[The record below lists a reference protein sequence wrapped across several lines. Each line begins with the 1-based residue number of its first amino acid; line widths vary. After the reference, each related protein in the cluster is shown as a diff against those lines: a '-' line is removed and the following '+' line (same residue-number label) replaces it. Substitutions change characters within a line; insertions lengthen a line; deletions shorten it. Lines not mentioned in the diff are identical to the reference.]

1 MSVPRTA
8 TRLFR
13 RLCPVAATALLVVA
27 AESRAVGNP
36 SARLEFRANDVR
48 LVESGDGARVSLAGL
63 PRMGG
68 TDAPELPVALRT
80 FAVPEGYAVRE
91 VRVVPR
97 DEVLVASGV
106 RLGVREAAAPDDME
120 AVTRAFPRGAL
131 EPGSPIHPARPGLA
145 LHSGNAGGFTLQSVA
160 VFPLRWD
167 RLSGDLYLAR
177 TVDVDVEL
185 ELSAAAPALVRERRG
200 TEAERV
206 MAEAL
211 ASLVENPAALVEGRL
226 LDDAFRSDTG
236 GGFAPTDL
244 PSLEGSPVD
253 MVIVTNAALAASFQP
268 LADWKTKKGVPTVIK
283 TVEWIDANY
292 PAGHDRPE
300 RIRDFLRDAY
310 AKWGTYLILAG
321 GEYDLVP
328 PRDAHNRFFFGGTLI
343 PTDQYFACL
352 DGDWNADGDH
362 LYGEGIFTVTPGD
375 EADLYPDVFVGR
387 ASVQTPTEVA
397 TFVAK
402 SMAYE
407 NPPATGWAKRV
418 CYLAEVLFP
427 ENWVYGDPPENIA
440 LDGATL
446 CDIFDSFIP
455 GDWTRVKR
463 YQSQNNLDR
472 SIALQELSVGDHHL
486 LTLMN
491 HGDAFKFSTGNGIN
505 PRVYIAD
512 TDSLHNGNHLMFVM
526 ATACNPNQIDLE
538 CQGESFM
545 NNPNGGA
552 IAVCGPT
559 REDFPVSAAN
569 FHESALALIFKSG
582 VTRFGVVGQLH
593 RVPFIGISQTDQT
606 PDRWTMLTRLLLG
619 DPELRF
625 WTKDPGTLSVAHS
638 ASLPLG
644 TASVNVTVTA
654 GATPVADAV
663 VCVSDAN
670 GTYSRGRTN
679 AAGVATLPLTSS
691 ATGTVDV
698 VVTKAEFRPKETT
711 FTLTTPAGAFLALQD
726 AAFDD
731 DSVAPSSGN
740 GDGVNDAGETVQL
753 DATVRNGGGATANGV
768 TLSAAVEPGTSAT
781 FDLLYD
787 GVRDPA
793 KVFVGPG
800 RVNPAAVPFTLDFA
814 SPLIDYIG
822 TPPMAFAA
830 DTSSGDLGVFVWQDD
845 EGWHLRWASGADS
858 TIVSGT
864 VTTDGRVRTLETPD
878 LESATDTATIS
889 AGGDSLS
896 FAGATYVRD
905 LWDGVDFTLADGTML
920 TIVDGSDALGNI
932 AAGGT
937 AAGEVV
943 YQIATD
949 ARDGQLGYVDLTF
962 TSATLQTWTGVVPLV
977 FAGPELESIVFDVDD
992 GTNPPV
998 SGDGDGVIEVGETV
1012 RLVPRILNRGAGRA
1026 DGVTGLATAG
1036 AGISFLDAADAYGS
1050 IAPLG
1055 QTTGTDGYVFT
1066 VTSGAG
1072 TSITLTLTDSIG
1084 RQWAKTLE
1092 FVAPAPP
1099 ANLTFHSTAT
1109 QIELIWDPSPEADL
1123 AGYHLYRSATP
1134 GSGHVQRNFELLRSG
1149 SRFSDTGLSFGSG
1162 FYYYAT
1168 AVDSSGNESLPSA
1181 EMFAYTTQPQVA
1193 GWPKGANSN
1202 VYSSPVIYNAD
1213 GAGANEVYVGSQDFR
1228 MYGWEADG
1236 SELGGFPVS
1245 TNAQIWSSPAVG
1257 DLDED
1262 GTAEILWGSMD
1273 SRFYVV
1279 DHDGTAHFGSTTWL
1293 FDASGSGN
1301 TIRGTP
1307 AVADVDRDSDLEF
1320 FVGTDN
1326 GRMYAFNH
1334 DGTGLTQPNGIF
1346 HQTANGPGQLNPPMI
1361 WGPPAISDWNNDGI
1375 REIAFACWNDS
1386 LFVKKPDG
1394 TNQAGFPKKLPNDMR
1409 NGPVFADLDNDGTKE
1424 LLVGCIDGK
1433 VYAFNH
1439 DGSDYLPG
1447 GVFATL
1453 PGEVRCQPAV
1463 ANLDGDPQLEVV
1475 VSCWD
1480 GHLYAYN
1487 HDGTGFLN
1495 ANGRFATVDSTG
1507 ATGHFSA
1514 SPIIADIDG
1523 DGQFEIFCGHRN
1535 GKFYGFHSNGA
1546 MITGMPIPTAGE
1558 ILSTACA
1565 GDLDGDGD
1573 VDIVFASYDGT
1584 INVLDFGGASS
1595 PAAYPWP
1602 MSGGNPFRTSSYGDM
1617 QPYQTGVDGLPQV
1630 PLVFAM
1636 PQSEPNPFRGATTI
1650 RYSLP
1655 SEGRVM
1661 LRVFNVEGRVVRTLV
1676 DSVQPAGA
1684 HALVW
1689 DGRDS
1694 QGGRLSSGVYF
1705 YRIEAPQG
1713 SVTRKAVVL
1722 R

>member
-1 MSVPRTA
+1 MSVSRTA
-8 TRLFR
+8 TKMLR
-13 RLCPVAATALLVVA
+13 RLCPVAAVALLLA
-27 AESRAVGNP
+27 ATQAGASGNP
-36 SARLEFRANDVR
+36 SAQLTFRAADVR
-48 LVESGDGARVSLAGL
+48 VLSIGGQVGVSLAGL
-63 PRMGG
+63 PRVGG
-68 TDAPELPVALRT
+68 TDAPALPVALRT
-80 FAVPEGYAVRE
+80 FAIPSGYAVRE

-97 DEVLVASGV
+97 DEVRVAEGV
-106 RLGVREAAAPDDME
+106 QLSVREAGAPGDMD
-120 AVTRAFPRGAL
+120 AVVREFPRGAL
-131 EPGSPIHPARPGLA
+131 EPGAPIHPARPGMA

-167 RLSGDLYLAR
+167 RLTGDLYLAT

-185 ELSAAAPALVRERRG
+185 SPAAGEPELARERRNTG
-200 TEAERV
+200 AERV
-206 MAEAL
+206 MAAAL
-211 ASLVENPAALVEGRL
+211 ASVVENPEILSDALLPEDTL
-226 LDDAFRSDTG
+226 RSADG
-236 GGFAPTDL
+236 GGFAPLDM
-244 PSLEGSPVD
+244 PSLEGSAVD
-253 MVIVTNAALAASFQP
+253 MVIVTTAALSASFQP

-300 RIRDFLRDAY
+300 RIREFLRDAY
-310 AKWGTYLILAG
+310 AKWGTYLVLAG
-321 GEYDLVP
+321 GDYTVVP
-328 PRDAHNRFFFGGTLI
+328 PRDAYNRFFFGGTLI

-352 DGDWNADGDH
+352 DGDWNADGDG

-375 EADLYPDVFVGR
+375 EADLYPDVFIGR
-387 ASVQTPTEVA
+387 APVETTTEVA
-397 TFVAK
+397 TFIAK

-407 NPPATGWAKRV
+407 KTPPAGYAKKV

-446 CDIFDSFIP
+446 CEVFDTFIP

-472 SIALQELSVGDHHL
+472 SIALQELSVGHHHL
-486 LTLMN
+486 MTLMN

-505 PRVYIAD
+505 PRVYVAD
-512 TDSLHNGNHLMFVM
+512 TDSLHNGNYLAFVM

-545 NNPNGGA
+545 NNPTGGA
-552 IAVCGPT
+552 VAVCGPT

-569 FHESALALIFKSG
+569 FHESALALIFKSR

-625 WTKDPGTLSVAHS
+625 WTMEPGTFNVAHAPS
-638 ASLPLG
+638 VTLG
-644 TASVNVTVTA
+644 TASVAVTVTN

-679 AAGVATLPLTSS
+679 AAGVATLPLTSR
-691 ATGTVDV
+691 ATGTVNV
-698 VVTKAEFRPKETT
+698 VVTKAEFKPKETT
-711 FTLTTPAGAFLALQD
+711 FTLTAAAGAHLALQG

-731 DSVAPSSGN
+731 DAVAPSSGN
-740 GDGVNDAGETVQL
+740 GDGVQDAGETFQL

-768 TLSAAVEPGTSAT
+768 TLSAAVAPGTSAS

-793 KVFVGPG
+793 KVFVGPD

-830 DTSSGDLGVFVWQDD
+830 DTSSGDLGIFVWQDD
-845 EGWHLRWASGADS
+845 EGWHVRWASGADS
-858 TIVSGT
+858 TVVSGT
-864 VTTDGRVRTLETPD
+864 VTTNGRIRTLETPD
-878 LESATDTATIS
+878 LDSATDTAAIS
-889 AGGDSLS
+889 VAGDSLS
-896 FAGATYVRD
+896 FSGSTYLQD
-905 LWDGVDFTLADGTML
+905 LWDTVDFTMADGTML
-920 TIVDGSDALGNI
+920 SIVDGTDALGNI

-937 AAGEVV
+937 STGEVV
-943 YQIATD
+943 YGIATN

-962 TSATLQTWTGVVPLV
+962 TSATLQTWTGVVPVV
-977 FAGPELESIVFDVDD
+977 FAAPELESIVFDVQD
-992 GTNPPV
+992 GTAPPV
-998 SGDGDGVIEVGETV
+998 SGDNDGVIEVGETV
-1012 RLVPRILNRGAGRA
+1012 RLVPKVLNRGAGRA
-1026 DGVTGLATAG
+1026 DGVTGAATAA
-1036 AGISFLDAADAYGS
+1036 AGITFLDAADAYGS

-1072 TSITLTLTDSIG
+1072 TSITLTLTDAIG

-1092 FVAPAPP
+1092 FVAPAAPV
-1099 ANLTFHSTAT
+1099 NLTFASTPT
-1109 QIELIWDPSPEADL
+1109 QIEVIWDPSVAADL
-1123 AGYHLYRSATP
+1123 AGYNVYRSATP
-1134 GSGHVQRNFELLRSG
+1134 GTGHVQRNFELLRTG
-1149 SRFSDTGLSFGSG
+1149 SRFTDSGLAFGSG

-1181 EMFAYTTQPQVA
+1181 EIFAYTTQPQLA
-1193 GWPKGANSN
+1193 GWPKSANSN
-1202 VYSSPVIYNAD
+1202 VYSSPVIFNAD
-1213 GAGANEVYVGSQDFR
+1213 GAGANELYVGSQDFR

-1236 SELGGFPVS
+1236 SEFGGFPVS
-1245 TNAQIWSSPAVG
+1245 TNAQIWSSPTVG

-1262 GTAEILWGSMD
+1262 GTAELLWGSLD

-1279 DHDGTAHFGSTTWL
+1279 DHDGSAHFGSTTWL

-1326 GRMYAFNH
+1326 GRVYGFNH
-1334 DGTGLTQPNGIF
+1334 TGTGLTQGSGIF
-1346 HQTANGPGQLNPPMI
+1346 HETANGAGQIDPPRI
-1361 WGPPAISDWNNDGI
+1361 WGPLAISDWNNDGV
-1375 REIAFACWNDS
+1375 REIAFGCWNDS
-1386 LFVKKPDG
+1386 LFVKKPNG
-1394 TNQAGFPKKLPNDMR
+1394 TNQTGFPKKLPNDMR

-1424 LLVGCIDGK
+1424 LLIGCMDGK
-1433 VYAFNH
+1433 VYAYNH
-1439 DGSDYLPG
+1439 DGTNYLAG
-1447 GVFATL
+1447 GIFATL
-1453 PGEVRCQPAV
+1453 PSEVRCQPAV

-1495 ANGRFATVDSTG
+1495 PNGRFATVDSLGTF
-1507 ATGHFSA
+1507 GHFSA
-1514 SPIIADIDG
+1514 SPIIVDING
-1523 DGQFEIFCGHRN
+1523 DGQFEVFCGHRN
-1535 GKFYGFHSNGA
+1535 GKFYGFHSNGT
-1546 MITGMPIPTAGE
+1546 MVTGMPIPTAGE
-1558 ILSTACA
+1558 IFSTACA
-1565 GDLDGDGD
+1565 GDLDADGD
-1573 VDIVFASYDGT
+1573 VDVVFASYDGT
-1584 INVLDFGGASS
+1584 INVLDFGGAST

-1602 MSGGNPFRTSSYGDM
+1602 MSGGNPWRTSSYGEM
-1617 QPYQTGVDGLPQV
+1617 QPYQTGVDIPV
-1630 PLVFAM
+1630 AAPLVFAM

-1694 QGGRLSSGVYF
+1694 DGSRLSSGVYF